1 MNFIVV
7 GCGRVGAELAFKL
20 FKLGHQVTVID
31 QDKESFNRLD
41 TDFRGRTIEGE
52 AVAADTLER
61 AGIEG
66 AHGIAVATNSD
77 TLNAVIGHTAR
88 SYYKV
93 PRVIVRNYDPALRGM
108 IESFGLQI
116 VSSTAWGAER
126 LQELLLD
133 PSFRAVFSAGNGEVE
148 LYEMLIPPG
157 WEGKTIEDLVA
168 DSEGVVAALTRAGR
182 AEMPPPE
189 KTLKAGDILTV
200 SATFKG
206 VREIRARLETGLPSA
221 PTHSAQGAARRTL
234 EA

>member
-20 FKLGHQVTVID
+20 FKLGHQVTVVD
-31 QDKESFNRLD
+31 QDEQSFNRLD

-61 AGIEG
+61 AGIES
-66 AHGIAVATNSD
+66 ADGIAVVTNSD

-88 SYYKV
+88 AYYKV
-93 PRVIVRNYDPALRGM
+93 PQVIVRNYDPALRGM
-108 IESFGLQI
+108 IESFGLQM

-148 LYEMLIPPG
+148 LYEMMIPIAWHGKSIDSLIQG
-157 WEGKTIEDLVA
+157 CRDC
-168 DSEGVVAALTRAGR
+168 VVVALTRAGR
-182 AEMPPPE
+182 AEIPSGEQTFM
-189 KTLKAGDILTV
+189 AGDILAV
-200 SATFKG
+200 SATFEG
-206 VREIRARLETGLPSA
+206 VKDLRARLETGS
-221 PTHSAQGAARRTL
+221 